1 MDPTDRF
8 HEASSMLE
16 GCRQGLTTFAD
27 VRLGALR
34 ELERYGYNRQQIA
47 DATGL
52 SRQRIEQLLK
62 DR

>member
-1 MDPTDRF
+1 
-8 HEASSMLE
+8 MLE